1 MLRYCVEDCIDK
13 TLSSIEPRVSFL
25 HSSDSFY
32 KNVKLNQFS
41 FWISAIAELWTCD
54 WTKDEKLQKRNEI
67 PEFFCRYSLHYFSW
81 YCYEFLLRS
90 FCLHK
95 QNGFIWIIITIK
107 ERTQSLNIRLDNSK
121 ERLRCDWFE
130 NLFFHSRNSRSSSRP
145 FFINIIAKAIR
156 RQQKEIV
163 FFLNVLAIDSIWKIC

>member
-41 FWISAIAELWTCD
+41 FWISAIAELCTCD

-107 ERTQSLNIRLDNSK
+107 EERNHWTSGLTIQRRDCDVTDSK
-121 ERLRCDWFE
+121 IY
-130 NLFFHSRNSRSSSRP
+130 SSIPETRDRP
-145 FFINIIAKAIR
+145 LGCF
-156 RQQKEIV
+156 
-163 FFLNVLAIDSIWKIC
+163 S